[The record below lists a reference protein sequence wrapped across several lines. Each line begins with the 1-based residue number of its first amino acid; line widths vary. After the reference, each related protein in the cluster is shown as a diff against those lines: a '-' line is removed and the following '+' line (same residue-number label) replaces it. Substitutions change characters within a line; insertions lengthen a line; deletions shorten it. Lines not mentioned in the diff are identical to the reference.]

1 MRFSLK
7 GEYGILAALEI
18 ALHHDQGPIQVRKIA
33 HQQCI
38 PARFLEQIMS
48 SLKKSGLVESVRGAQ
63 GGYRLTKP
71 AENIRLSD
79 LLQAV
84 EGPILPSGR
93 PAAYP
98 SNARG
103 RKGDEDI
110 IKGVWEEVKVSI
122 LEVLEGITLQDLCDR
137 KMSLEEKK
145 ALMYHI

>member
-18 ALHHDQGPIQVRKIA
+18 ALHQDQGPIQVRKIA

-38 PARFLEQIMS
+38 PPRFLEQIMS
-48 SLKKSGLVESVRGAQ
+48 SLKKSGLVESIRGAQ

-71 AENIRLSD
+71 AEEIRLSD
-79 LLQAV
+79 ILQAV
-84 EGPILPSGR
+84 EGPILPGGR
-93 PAAYP
+93 SAE
-98 SNARG
+98 SLLDSRK

-110 IKGVWEEVKVSI
+110 IKEVWEEVKVSI
-122 LEVLEGITLQDLCDR
+122 LGVLEAITLQDLCER

>member
-18 ALHHDQGPIQVRKIA
+18 ALHYDQGPIQVRKIA
-33 HQQCI
+33 HQQGI
-38 PARFLEQIMS
+38 PTRFLEQVMS

-63 GGYRLTKP
+63 GGYRLTLP
-71 AENIRLSD
+71 AEEIRLSD

-84 EGPILPSGR
+84 EGPILPGGR
-93 PAAYP
+93 LAAYP
-98 SNARG
+98 LDARR

-110 IKGVWEEVKVSI
+110 IKGVWEEVKISI
-122 LEVLEGITLQDLCDR
+122 LGVLEAITLQDLCER